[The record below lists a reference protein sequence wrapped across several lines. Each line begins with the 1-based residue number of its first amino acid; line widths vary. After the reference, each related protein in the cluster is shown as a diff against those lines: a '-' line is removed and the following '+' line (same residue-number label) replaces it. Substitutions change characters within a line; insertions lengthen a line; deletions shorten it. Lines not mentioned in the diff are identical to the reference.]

1 MAAMPTPDAVMDL
14 IRRELIE
21 CAVEEPVTV
30 DTRFDELEID
40 SLDAAE
46 MMTAIKR
53 EFGVTLSR
61 SSLTDSTLGQLV
73 DLVVA
78 GAAEPS
84 TAS

>member
-14 IRRELIE
+14 IRRELVE

-30 DTRFDELEID
+30 DTRFDELDID

-46 MMTAIKR
+46 MMMAIKR

-61 SSLTDSTLGQLV
+61 SSLTDSTIGQLV

-78 GAAEPS
+78 SAAEPS